1 METERAKDYE
11 VVEFRPEYQDQ
22 IIDLISKALRDQK
35 VIPDDTESI
44 DDEDLRNIPQI
55 YSGRS
60 QFWVAIEDSK
70 VIGTIA
76 VRDMGESIAKLK
88 RMFVSSEYHG
98 TGIGQ
103 SLLSQALTFARQKG
117 FKEVTLNTH
126 PLMKRAHNFY
136 EKNGFQKTREDK
148 DGVSYKMY
156 L

>member
-1 METERAKDYE
+1 METEQTKDYE

-22 IIDLISKALRDQK
+22 IIDLISKTLRDQK
-35 VIPDDTESI
+35 VISDGTEPI
-44 DDEDLRNIPQI
+44 DDEDLRKIPQI
-55 YSGRS
+55 YSGRGR
-60 QFWVAIEDSK
+60 FWVAIKDSK

-76 VRDMGESIAKLK
+76 IREMEESIARLN
-88 RMFVSSEYHG
+88 RMFVSTEHHG

-103 SLLSQALTFARQKG
+103 SLLNQTLSFAKQQG

-136 EKNGFQKTREDK
+136 EKNGFQKTGEDK
-148 DGVSYKMY
+148 DRFNYKRY